1 LVKILGLRYQHK
13 YQSLDE
19 LRYGKLMVM
28 ADQDVDGSHIK
39 VSDPCSACRAG
50 TCSFSQSGQGLVL
63 NFINFHWPDLLKL
76 GFVVEFITPI
86 IKVPIAA

>member
-1 LVKILGLRYQHK
+1 M
-13 YQSLDE
+13 DE

-39 VSDPCSACRAG
+39 
-50 TCSFSQSGQGLVL
+50 GLVL
-63 NFINFHWPDLLKL
+63 NFINFHWPDLLRL

-86 IKVPIAA
+86 VK